1 MANGPV
7 GTGTVSRLVL
17 STGGAGTVA
26 HNEARGIDDFAES
39 ISDRKGSR
47 TQQIAMSKPRKQK
60 TTTKTVK
67 GDQTKALILET
78 ALEMFRERGY
88 EETTMRAIAEKAGV
102 SLGNA
107 YYYFGSKEHLIQA
120 FYRRLHEEQ
129 LAVSEPALENEN
141 SLKARLLTVMR
152 LKIDIMNPYHQFAG
166 VLFKTAAHPQS
177 PLNPFSDESDPVR
190 EASIQLFNKVL
201 EGATARIPKDLRAEL
216 PYLLWV
222 YHMGIVLFWIHDPS
236 PKHRRTYRLIDHT
249 VDLLDK
255 LIHLASNPFMR
266 PLRKQA
272 LRLIFEIREA
282 LPDEPESEEA

>member
-1 MANGPV
+1 MA
-7 GTGTVSRLVL
+7 
-17 STGGAGTVA
+17 AM
-26 HNEARGIDDFAES
+26 
-39 ISDRKGSR
+39 RKKK
-47 TQQIAMSKPRKQK
+47 AAK
-60 TTTKTVK
+60 TLK

-78 ALEMFRERGY
+78 ALEIFRERGY

-102 SLGNA
+102 SLGNT
-107 YYYFGSKEHLIQA
+107 YYYFHSKEYLIQA
-120 FYRRLHEEQ
+120 FYQRLHEEH
-129 LAVSEPALENEN
+129 LNVSLPALEKSE

-152 LKIDIMNPYHQFAG
+152 LKIDVMKPYHQFAG
-166 VLFKTAAHPQS
+166 VLFKTAANPQS
-177 PLNPFSDESDPVR
+177 PLNPFADESDPVR
-190 EASIQLFNKVL
+190 QASIELFAKVI
-201 EGATARIPKDLRAEL
+201 EGTKARIPKDLQAEL

-272 LRLIFEIREA
+272 LRLVDEIREA
-282 LPDEPESEEA
+282 LPDEAESEAK